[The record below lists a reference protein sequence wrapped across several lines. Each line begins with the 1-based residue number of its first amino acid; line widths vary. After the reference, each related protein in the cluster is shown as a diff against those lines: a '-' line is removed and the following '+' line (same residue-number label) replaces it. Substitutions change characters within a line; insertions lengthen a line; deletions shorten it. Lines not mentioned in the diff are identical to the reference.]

1 MKSACPRAE
10 PATTGLRQSRVLP
23 PAHSFPSPSPGRTR
37 SASMLL
43 VAVLLVGTLG
53 LFDLRPAWGGDG
65 AEEVAFP
72 ERFMV
77 RGGAQFLF
85 AIDLKYRFD
94 GPFTAFGTTIDF
106 DDDLDGDNTD
116 EMFRAD
122 GLFRINPRHSIGFA
136 WYDINLS
143 GVNVI
148 DQSFQIDD
156 TTFAASATLDS
167 KAELIL
173 YRLFY
178 NYSFYHSQRTELFG
192 SFGMYVGDL
201 EFVVTGTGTITRGG
215 ETPFVGT
222 RRIKEDLFAPLP
234 SIGFGTNY
242 LILPKLAMHVRA
254 DVFWVKIGELEG
266 AMSELFIGLEYRLF
280 KRFAL
285 GAAFD
290 RVTINVEHK
299 AGKSGGFDID
309 GAWNGGL
316 VYGALYF

>member
-1 MKSACPRAE
+1 
-10 PATTGLRQSRVLP
+10 
-23 PAHSFPSPSPGRTR
+23 
-37 SASMLL
+37 MLL
-43 VAVLLVGTLG
+43 VAFLFVSTIG
-53 LFDLRPAWGGDG
+53 LILCGEPAWGGDE

-85 AIDLKYRFD
+85 GIDLKYRFD
-94 GPFTAFGTTIDF
+94 SKFTGLGTTLDF
-106 DDDLDGDNTD
+106 DDDLDGDDTD
-116 EMFRAD
+116 EMFRVD
-122 GLFRINPRHSIGFA
+122 SLFRINPRHSIGIA
-136 WYDINLS
+136 WYDISLS
-143 GVNVI
+143 GTNVI

-156 TTFAASATLDS
+156 TTFAASAILDS
-167 KAELIL
+167 KVDLTL

-178 NYSFYHSQRTELFG
+178 NYSFYHSQRAEVFG

-215 ETPFVGT
+215 DTPFVGT

-242 LILPKLAMHVRA
+242 LILPKLALHVRA
-254 DVFWVKIGELEG
+254 DAFWVKIDELEG
-266 AMSELFIGLEYRLF
+266 AMSEVIIGLEYRLF
-280 KRFAL
+280 KHFAL

-290 RVTINVEHK
+290 RVVIDVEYK
-299 AGKSGGFDID
+299 AGKSGGFDVD